1 MTEEGRGGNCRRS
14 LNRTAWRFAFGLN
27 LPLPL
32 RPPQISP
39 SMPAA
44 VFFTGG
50 TTGTPKAVP
59 HTHASLLWVAD
70 RQLAFTPEPF
80 SEGAGERAGTVCFT
94 PYFHVMGFW
103 CDLHPRFPAT

>member
-1 MTEEGRGGNCRRS
+1 
-14 LNRTAWRFAFGLN
+14 
-27 LPLPL
+27 
-32 RPPQISP
+32 
-39 SMPAA
+39 MPAA